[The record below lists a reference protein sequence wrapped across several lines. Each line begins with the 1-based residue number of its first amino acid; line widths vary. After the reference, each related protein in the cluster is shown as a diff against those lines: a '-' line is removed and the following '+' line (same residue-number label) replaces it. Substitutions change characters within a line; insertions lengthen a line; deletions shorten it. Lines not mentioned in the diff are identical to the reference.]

1 MKNKSQT
8 KEKRGE
14 EHLQPAQNKSSF
26 KSNVLIM
33 KGGFFF
39 LILGIVLAVQWRMQG
54 LEEYPENRDGR
65 MVKTLQN
72 AF

>member
-8 KEKRGE
+8 KEERGE

-33 KGGFFF
+33 KGGFF
-39 LILGIVLAVQWRMQG
+39 LILGIVLGVQWRMQG
-54 LEEYPENRDGR
+54 LEEYPENHDGR